1 MHAAMRTFA
10 AKRHRPM
17 RHLTILTPLAAL
29 LLISCEPSQESGG
42 AANTAPLRRDGSA
55 GVNLPGNSANNERI
69 AAQDSL
75 GKPPPPHNFVEGVE
89 DECPVHHER
98 MTVREIPIVFENG
111 APQGTDPASFSLT
124 ARFPFG
130 AEKIVSTGN
139 ALLPSEPL
147 TARVYQCASCIAA
160 RKAAG
165 KKFTPASAPQ

>member
-1 MHAAMRTFA
+1 MRTFA
-10 AKRHRPM
+10 KEHRRPM
-17 RHLTILTPLAAL
+17 HHLTILTPLAAL
-29 LLISCEPSQESGG
+29 LLTSCEPAQEGG
-42 AANTAPLRRDGSA
+42 DAANSAPLGRDGTA
-55 GVNLPGNSANNERI
+55 GANLPGNSANNERI

-75 GKPPPPHNFVEGVE
+75 GKPPPARNFLEGVE

-98 MTVREIPIVFENG
+98 MTVRQIPIVFENG

-124 ARFPFG
+124 AKFPFG
-130 AEKIVSTGN
+130 AEKIFSTGN

-165 KKFTPASAPQ
+165 KKLTPASAPQ